1 MADLQVRSLTKK
13 SLNLGGIPAALRPWS
28 GFPPGLLDS
37 FYTHLQ
43 RASRADRKLAAGV
56 SHE

>member
-1 MADLQVRSLTKK
+1 MAGLQVRSLTKK
-13 SLNLGGIPAALRPWS
+13 SLNLGGIPAALWPWS

-43 RASRADRKLAAGV
+43 RASPGRPEASFWGQP
-56 SHE
+56 